1 MGVNV
6 LQELSAE
13 QTKFKAEMTEDR
25 FRYKNYVLDL
35 SQPINEPK
43 FLFSIGNIPS
53 IPAGEL
59 IGIKGRAKQGK
70 SQWEYILISVM
81 LAGISKGDVIP
92 LQDRY
97 KVLLFD
103 TEQSQASLKK
113 CCQRALKFAG
123 LPTDKNDTHFLPFF
137 MRPLTIEERRK
148 TIEDAIKEEKP
159 DIIFI
164 DGVRDLLQDFN
175 NLEQSNELIQWL
187 LSLTAE
193 YSCTIVSVLH
203 QNKSKEDGNMRGH
216 LGTEL
221 LNKLTDCFEVSK
233 KDGKFLVTCTD
244 SRNVPATDFA
254 FSIDAN
260 GEFCVE
266 ETTDTTTNAARVVDI
281 QRVLKL
287 CFDKLPN
294 YGFREL
300 VSAYAL
306 EDAISESTAKRRI
319 SEAKKNGFIK
329 VGSDGKY
336 TLNPGQP

>member
-148 TIEDAIKEEKP
+148 RLKMPSKKKSPIL
-159 DIIFI
+159 F
-164 DGVRDLLQDFN
+164 
-175 NLEQSNELIQWL
+175 
-187 LSLTAE
+187 SLTVYVIYCRTLTA
-193 YSCTIVSVLH
+193 
-203 QNKSKEDGNMRGH
+203 
-216 LGTEL
+216 
-221 LNKLTDCFEVSK
+221 LNK
-233 KDGKFLVTCTD
+233 VTNL
-244 SRNVPATDFA
+244 SSG
-254 FSIDAN
+254 FS
-260 GEFCVE
+260 
-266 ETTDTTTNAARVVDI
+266 
-281 QRVLKL
+281 
-287 CFDKLPN
+287 P
-294 YGFREL
+294 
-300 VSAYAL
+300 
-306 EDAISESTAKRRI
+306 
-319 SEAKKNGFIK
+319 
-329 VGSDGKY
+329 
-336 TLNPGQP
+336 

>member
-13 QTKFKAEMTEDR
+13 QAKFKAEMTEDR
-25 FRYKNYVLDL
+25 FRYKNHVLDL

-53 IPAGEL
+53 IPVGEL

-175 NLEQSNELIQWL
+175 SLEQSNELIQWL

-193 YSCTIVSVLH
+193 YGCTIVSVLH
-203 QNKSKEDGNMRGH
+203 QNK
-216 LGTEL
+216 
-221 LNKLTDCFEVSK
+221 KLI
-233 KDGKFLVTCTD
+233 
-244 SRNVPATDFA
+244 R
-254 FSIDAN
+254 
-260 GEFCVE
+260 
-266 ETTDTTTNAARVVDI
+266 
-281 QRVLKL
+281 
-287 CFDKLPN
+287 
-294 YGFREL
+294 
-300 VSAYAL
+300 L
-306 EDAISESTAKRRI
+306 ECNI
-319 SEAKKNGFIK
+319 FI
-329 VGSDGKY
+329 
-336 TLNPGQP
+336 L